1 MSAMNEEFTSASP
14 APESAGAILAAAR
27 REQGLDVEEISGR
40 LHLSAW
46 QIEALEN
53 DQYDRLAGPTFIRGI
68 IRSYAKTLLID
79 PQPALDAY
87 GRLAPN
93 TATPNIGVPSQNIRF
108 QPCTTREG
116 SAYLKAGLLLFA
128 ALAIIGAGGWL
139 WYMAPGN
146 VIGKPAVTPPANP
159 APDGTPQPAT
169 PASLPP
175 PVENAAPVPAP
186 AVDTAGAQAPS
197 VIPPTVQEVV
207 PPPQVIPAGQSALR
221 FTFQKE
227 AWLEVKDGTGRIVFS
242 QLKPAG
248 SEQVL
253 TGKPPF
259 ELIVGNAAH
268 VALTYNDKPV
278 DLKSYV
284 NVHVARLTLQ

>member
-27 REQGLDVEEISGR
+27 REQGLGVEEISGR
-40 LHLSAW
+40 LRLSVW

-68 IRSYAKTLLID
+68 IRSYAKTLPID

-93 TATPNIGVPSQNIRF
+93 TATTNIGVPSQNIRF
-108 QPCTTREG
+108 QPGTTREG
-116 SAYLKAGLLLFA
+116 NAYLKAGLLLFA
-128 ALAIIGAGGWL
+128 AVAIIGAGGWL

-146 VIGKPAVTPPANP
+146 VIGKPAVTPTAKPAQDMP
-159 APDGTPQPAT
+159 PQPEM
-169 PASLPP
+169 PAASSP
-175 PVENAAPVPAP
+175 PVEHIAP
-186 AVDTAGAQAPS
+186 AQAVDMAGTQAPS

-207 PPPQVIPAGQSALR
+207 PPPQVVPAGQPALR
-221 FTFQKE
+221 FAFQEE
-227 AWLEVKDGTGRIVFS
+227 AWLEVKDGTGRIIFS
-242 QLKPAG
+242 QLNPAG
-248 SEQVL
+248 SGQAL